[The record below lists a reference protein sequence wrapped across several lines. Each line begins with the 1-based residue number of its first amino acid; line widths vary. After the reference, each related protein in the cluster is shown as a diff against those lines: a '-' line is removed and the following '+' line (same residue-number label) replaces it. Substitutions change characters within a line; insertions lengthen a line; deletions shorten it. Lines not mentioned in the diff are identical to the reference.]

1 MLGSSQCNH
10 CSTKCQ
16 LRISEPDSQKY
27 GAGQLLKLKLDL
39 HVHTTASSDAHT
51 RPDELV
57 PRCMERGIDGLA
69 ITDHNMLA
77 RAVPSELLIIP
88 GIEISSRDGN
98 IIGLGVSD
106 TLPRDITSNETI
118 LQIKRLG

>member
-27 GAGQLLKLKLDL
+27 GAGQLLKLKLDF

-57 PRCMERGIDGLA
+57 PRCKERGLDGLA
-69 ITDHNMLA
+69 ITDHNVLA
-77 RAVPSELLIIP
+77 IDVPSELLIIP
-88 GIEISSRDGN
+88 GIEVSSRDGH
-98 IIGLGVSD
+98 IIGLDRKS
-106 TLPRDITSNETI
+106 TRLTSSHRAI
-118 LQIKRLG
+118 SY